1 MFEKILEIKFN
12 IMKNTI
18 LFATI
23 LSVTSIVSA
32 QEKNFID
39 QPYVE
44 TFATVDTL
52 VTPDRIYLNIFISEK
67 DTKDKISLEELEN
80 KMEAILK
87 SLKIDTKKD
96 LVLQDLA
103 SNFKTYF
110 LKQKDVL
117 KNKLYQLKVTDAQ
130 TAGKVIVG
138 LENAGI
144 SNVQLDRTEYSKME
158 KLQIILKS
166 KAVLK
171 AKEYAAALT
180 QPLGQKVGSAIYIF
194 EQNQQSYDG
203 LYGKAAGISI
213 RGMSTKTENYEP
225 IDIEFQKIKVQVSAG
240 VKFKLLD

>member
-1 MFEKILEIKFN
+1 
-12 IMKNTI
+12 MKKTI
-18 LFATI
+18 LIAT
-23 LSVTSIVSA
+23 LLGATSLLSA

-52 VTPDRIYLNIFISEK
+52 VTPDKIYLNIFISEK

-80 KMEAILK
+80 KMETILK
-87 SLKIDTKKD
+87 NLKIDTKKD

-117 KNKLYQLKVTDAQ
+117 KNKLYQLRVTDAQ

-144 SNVQLDRTEYSKME
+144 SNVQLDRTEYSQME
-158 KLQIILKS
+158 KLQTILKS

-171 AKEYAAALT
+171 AKEYAVALT
-180 QPLGQKVGSAIYIF
+180 RPLGQNIGSAIYIS

-203 LYGKAAGISI
+203 IYGNASGISI
-213 RGMSTKTENYEP
+213 RTMSAEAKNFEP
-225 IDIEFQKIKVQVSAG
+225 IDIEFQKIKVQASAG

>member
-1 MFEKILEIKFN
+1 
-12 IMKNTI
+12 MKNTI
-18 LFATI
+18 LIAALLGVASF
-23 LSVTSIVSA
+23 SSA

-80 KMEAILK
+80 KMESILK

-117 KNKLYQLKVTDAQ
+117 KNKLYQLKVSDAQ

-144 SNVQLDRTEYSKME
+144 SNVQLDRTEYSEME
-158 KLQIILKS
+158 KLQVALKS
-166 KAVLK
+166 RAVLR
-171 AKEYAAALT
+171 AKEYATALT
-180 QPLGQKVGSAIYIF
+180 KPLGQKVGPAIYIS
-194 EQNQQSYDG
+194 EQNQQFYDG
-203 LYGKAAGISI
+203 LSGKAAGISI
-213 RGMSTKTENYEP
+213 RGMSTVAEKYEP
-225 IDIEFQKIKVQVSAG
+225 IDIEFQKIKIQASAG

>member
-1 MFEKILEIKFN
+1 ML
-12 IMKNTI
+12 KNTLSAA
-18 LFATI
+18 LFLGAI
-23 LSVTSIVSA
+23 ALHA

-80 KMEAILK
+80 RMETVLK
-87 SLKIDTKKD
+87 SLKIDTKND

-117 KNKLYQLKVTDAQ
+117 KSKLYQLKITDAQ
-130 TAGKVIVG
+130 TAGRVIVG

-144 SNVQLDRTEYSKME
+144 SNVQLDRTEYAAME
-158 KLQIILKS
+158 KLQVILKS
-166 KAVLK
+166 RAVLK
-171 AKEYAAALT
+171 AKAYAVALT
-180 QPLGQKVGSAIYIF
+180 QPLGQKVGSAIYIS

-213 RGMSTKTENYEP
+213 RGMSTVAENFEP
-225 IDIEFQKIKVQVSAG
+225 IDIEFQKIKVLTSAG

>member
-1 MFEKILEIKFN
+1 M
-12 IMKNTI
+12 
-18 LFATI
+18 
-23 LSVTSIVSA
+23 
-32 QEKNFID
+32 
-39 QPYVE
+39 
-44 TFATVDTL
+44 

-80 KMEAILK
+80 RMETVLK
-87 SLKIDTKKD
+87 SLKIDTKND

-117 KNKLYQLKVTDAQ
+117 KSKLYQLKITDAQ
-130 TAGKVIVG
+130 TAGRVIVG

-144 SNVQLDRTEYSKME
+144 SNVQLDRTEYAAME
-158 KLQIILKS
+158 KLQVILKS
-166 KAVLK
+166 RAVLK
-171 AKEYAAALT
+171 AKAYAVALT
-180 QPLGQKVGSAIYIF
+180 QPLGQKVGSAIYIS

-213 RGMSTKTENYEP
+213 RGMSTVAENFEP
-225 IDIEFQKIKVQVSAG
+225 IDIEFQKIKVLTSAG

>member
-1 MFEKILEIKFN
+1 
-12 IMKNTI
+12 MKNTI
-18 LFATI
+18 LIAALLGVASF
-23 LSVTSIVSA
+23 SSA

-80 KMEAILK
+80 KMESILK

-117 KNKLYQLKVTDAQ
+117 KNKLYQLKVSDAQ

-144 SNVQLDRTEYSKME
+144 SNVQLDRTEYSEME
-158 KLQIILKS
+158 KLQVFLKS
-166 KAVLK
+166 RAVLK
-171 AKEYAAALT
+171 AKEYATALT
-180 QPLGQKVGSAIYIF
+180 KPLGQKLGPAIYIS
-194 EQNQQSYDG
+194 EQNQQFYDG
-203 LYGKAAGISI
+203 LSGKAAGISI
-213 RGMSTKTENYEP
+213 RGMSTVEDEFGP
-225 IDIEFQKIKVQVSAG
+225 IDIEFQKIKVQASAG

>member
-1 MFEKILEIKFN
+1 
-12 IMKNTI
+12 MKNTI
-18 LFATI
+18 LIAALLGVASF
-23 LSVTSIVSA
+23 SSA

-80 KMEAILK
+80 KMESILK

-117 KNKLYQLKVTDAQ
+117 KNKLYQLKVSDAQ

-144 SNVQLDRTEYSKME
+144 SNVQLDRTEYSEME
-158 KLQIILKS
+158 KLQVALKS
-166 KAVLK
+166 RAVLK
-171 AKEYAAALT
+171 AKEYATALT
-180 QPLGQKVGSAIYIF
+180 KPLGQKVGPAIYIS
-194 EQNQQSYDG
+194 EQNQQFYDG
-203 LYGKAAGISI
+203 LSGKAAGISI
-213 RGMSTKTENYEP
+213 RGMSTVAEKYGP
-225 IDIEFQKIKVQVSAG
+225 IDIEFQKIKIQASAG